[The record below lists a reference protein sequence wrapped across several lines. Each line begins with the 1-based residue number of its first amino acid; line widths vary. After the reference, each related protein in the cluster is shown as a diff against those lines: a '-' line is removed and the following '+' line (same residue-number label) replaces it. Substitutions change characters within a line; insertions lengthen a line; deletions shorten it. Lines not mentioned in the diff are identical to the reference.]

1 MLKGKL
7 KYMLV
12 GLGVLILGL
21 GVMRYT
27 PLAYGNYNN
36 QGDSYYSRPYNV
48 GHMRGS
54 RGHHKMMWDYDKEE
68 NDEEYSG
75 YRYHRGC
82 MRYYDDDYEY
92 DNEFNK

>member
-27 PLAYGNYNN
+27 PLAYGNHNN
-36 QGDSYYSRPYNV
+36 QGDSYYSRPYDV
-48 GHMRGS
+48 GHMRES
-54 RGHHKMMWDYDKEE
+54 RGHHR
-68 NDEEYSG
+68 NF
-75 YRYHRGC
+75 RPHRGC
-82 MRYYDDDYEY
+82 MGYYYDDYEL
-92 DNEFNK
+92 DSEFNK